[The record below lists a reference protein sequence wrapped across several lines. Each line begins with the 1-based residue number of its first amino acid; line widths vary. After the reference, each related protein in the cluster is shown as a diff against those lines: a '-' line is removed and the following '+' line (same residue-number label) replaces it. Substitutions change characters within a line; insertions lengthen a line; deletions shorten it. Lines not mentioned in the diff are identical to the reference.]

1 MSQSEVAQRL
11 LENHSIFIN
20 SHPIPIF
27 SQNHQCHKSVSRE
40 DCHEPFFSP
49 HRTDYHHI
57 FEESCLPKNSP
68 FVNEI
73 WAAIDIQL
81 LDIRRSPASILIV
94 TETTTLKIIGI
105 LKWLFNST
113 GRSPEYY
120 LIPDP

>member
-20 SHPIPIF
+20 SHPNPIF

-49 HRTDYHHI
+49 HRTEYHHI

-73 WAAIDIQL
+73 WAAIDFQL
-81 LDIRRSPASILIV
+81 LDIMRSPASNL
-94 TETTTLKIIGI
+94 TMSGTTIFKIIRI
-105 LKWLFNST
+105 LN
-113 GRSPEYY
+113 G
-120 LIPDP
+120 